1 MKKPLA
7 YYEAIATLT
16 GCIIGAGILGIPY
29 VVVRAGFWTGMLVIL
44 VLGIVS
50 LLVHL
55 LVGEVTL
62 RSNKCMQLAGYAEK
76 YLGWKGKYL
85 MTASM
90 VIGVYGALIAYTV
103 GVGQSLQAILG
114 GSYWLWAILFFA
126 LMAWL
131 IYGSIGA
138 LGQSELI
145 MESIKFIIFT
155 LILVVLFSSPQFFTE
170 RFIGFS
176 WETLLLPF
184 GVILF
189 AYIGT
194 AAIPEVRE
202 QMKVCRLLTR
212 RAIIFGSVIPI
223 VVYLLFAAAVIGVT
237 GIGTTEVATIGMGT
251 LLGGF
256 AFILLHVFAILAM
269 ASSFIALGYALKEM
283 YWIDFKLPHGESWA
297 LAMFVPFALFVAG
310 IQSFVKTLEIA
321 GTFAGG
327 IAGITVAFMHAKARK
342 RSERKPEFSVRMNWF
357 GYSVLIA
364 VFVIGMLYELLS
376 FFV

>member
-16 GCIIGAGILGIPY
+16 GCVIGAGILGIPY

-44 VLGIVS
+44 ALGLVT

-62 RSNKCMQLAGYAEK
+62 RSSKCMQLAGYAEK

-90 VIGVYGALIAYTV
+90 VIGVYGALIAYTI

-114 GSYWLWAILFFA
+114 GSYWLWAVLFYV
-126 LMAWL
+126 LMSWL
-131 IYGSIGA
+131 IYGSIGI

-155 LILVVLFSSPQFFTE
+155 IILAVLFSSPQFFIE

-184 GVILF
+184 GVVLF

-194 AAIPEVRE
+194 AAIPEMRE
-202 QMKVCRLLTR
+202 EMKVCRLLTR
-212 RAIIFGSVIPI
+212 RAIIFGSIIPI
-223 VVYLLFAAAVIGVT
+223 VVYLLFAAAVVGVT
-237 GIGTTEVATIGMGT
+237 GIGTTEVATIGVGVM
-251 LLGGF
+251 LGGF
-256 AFILLHVFAILAM
+256 AFILLHAFAILAM
-269 ASSFIALGYALKEM
+269 ATSFISLGYALKEM
-283 YWIDFKLPHGESWA
+283 YWIDFRLPHGESWA
-297 LAMFVPFALFVAG
+297 LTMFVPFALFVAG
-310 IQSFVKTLEIA
+310 IQSFVRTLEIA

-327 IAGITVAFMHAKARK
+327 IAGITVALMHAKAKK
-342 RSERKPEFSVRMNWF
+342 RSERKPEFSVRINWI
-357 GYSVLIA
+357 GYAVLIA
-364 VFVIGMLYELLS
+364 VFVIGMVYELLS
-376 FFV
+376 FL

>member
-16 GCIIGAGILGIPY
+16 GCIIGAGVLGIPY

-44 VLGIVS
+44 VLGMVT

-55 LVGEVTL
+55 LIGEVTL

-90 VIGVYGALIAYTV
+90 VIGVYGALIAYTI

-114 GSYWLWAILFFA
+114 GSYWLWAFLFYA

-131 IYGSIGA
+131 IYGSIGMLA
-138 LGQSELI
+138 HSELV
-145 MESIKFIIFT
+145 MEAFKFIIFT
-155 LILVVLFSSPQFFTE
+155 LILVILFSSPHFFAE

-184 GVILF
+184 GVVLF

-202 QMKVCRLLTR
+202 EMKTCKLLTR
-212 RAIIFGSVIPI
+212 RAIIFGSFIPI
-223 VVYLLFAAAVIGVT
+223 IVYALFAAAVIGVT
-237 GIGTTEVATIGMGT
+237 GIGTTEVATVGVGMV
-251 LLGGF
+251 LGGF
-256 AFILLHVFAILAM
+256 AFILLHAFAILAM
-269 ASSFIALGYALKEM
+269 ATSFIALGYALKEM
-283 YWIDFKLPHGESWA
+283 YWIDFKLPHGEAWA
-297 LAMFVPFALFVAG
+297 LTVFVPFALFVAG
-310 IQSFVKTLEIA
+310 IQSFVKTLEVA

-327 IAGITVAFMHAKARK
+327 IAGMTVALMHMKARK
-342 RSERKPEFSVRMNWF
+342 RGERKPEFSVKMTWI
-357 GYSVLIA
+357 GYAVLIA
-364 VFVIGMLYELLS
+364 VFAIGMLYGLFSL
-376 FFV
+376 FV